1 MTQPQTAGI
10 RPLLAHVYEPHRV
23 SFPCYVQPKLN
34 GVRALYQAG
43 HFQSRDLQPFPV
55 GLLDHLAQPLLQLF
69 KSDIVLDGELYVHGW
84 PLQRILGAVTP
95 VRQEANEDTK
105 LVEYHVFDRVDYG
118 QGFEK
123 RFVEDIYIKG
133 PICTNVFAVETQRV
147 KDEADANYFYSAF
160 VSLGYEGMMYRINDC
175 PYTIPKQRKPPS
187 QKGFLSDKNNRV
199 WHLLKRKNWQD
210 EEFICLGLQEGEGK
224 YRGMVGA
231 LVCDKGPCDLYITPV
246 GQRIEAGRFSVSSG
260 LSDQQRIDIWANPS
274 LAVSHQIKV
283 KFLTYSIDGIPQNPT
298 IEAIL

>member
-1 MTQPQTAGI
+1 MTQTQTTGI
-10 RPLLAHVYEPHRV
+10 RPLLAHVYEPQRV
-23 SFPCYVQPKLN
+23 SYPCWCQPKLN

-69 KSDIVLDGELYVHGW
+69 KLDVVLDGELYVHGW

-123 RFVEDIYIKG
+123 RFVQDVMPVIEKQPDKYTSKIW
-133 PICTNVFAVETQRV
+133 RV
-147 KDEADANYFYSAF
+147 ITWPVIGQIGADNSYMAF
-160 VSLGYEGMMYRINDC
+160 VNNGYEGMIYRIDDC

-210 EEFICLGLQEGEGK
+210 EEFECIGVQEGEGK

-231 LVCDKGPCDLYITPV
+231 LVCKIPARFVDLT
-246 GQRIEAGRFSVSSG
+246 FSVSSG
-260 LSDQQRIDIWANPS
+260 LSDQQRKDIYDDPS
-274 LAVSHQIKV
+274 LALFHQIKV